1 MILHKE
7 IITKIKSVDKNL
19 ATVMKHNK
27 KTDKHL
33 LKSVLED
40 LSFLIGRL
48 SGLYEALLET
58 VPVEDKD

>member
-19 ATVMKHNK
+19 ATVMKYNR
-27 KTDKHL
+27 KTDVHL

-58 VPVEDKD
+58 VPMEDKD

>member
-1 MILHKE
+1 MILHNE

-19 ATVMKHNK
+19 ATVMKHNRK
-27 KTDKHL
+27 SDGRL

-58 VPVEDKD
+58 VPMEDKD

>member
-19 ATVMKHNK
+19 TTVMKHNRK
-27 KTDKHL
+27 ADGRL

>member
-19 ATVMKHNK
+19 TTVMKHNRK
-27 KTDKHL
+27 ADGRL

-58 VPVEDKD
+58 VPMEDKD

>member
-19 ATVMKHNK
+19 ATVMKHNR
-27 KTDKHL
+27 KTDGHL

-58 VPVEDKD
+58 VPMEDKD

>member
-19 ATVMKHNK
+19 ATVIKHNK
-27 KTDKHL
+27 KTDGYL

-58 VPVEDKD
+58 VPMEDKD

>member
-19 ATVMKHNK
+19 ATVMKHNR
-27 KTDKHL
+27 KTDVHL

-58 VPVEDKD
+58 VPMEDKD

>member
-1 MILHKE
+1 MILNKE

-19 ATVMKHNK
+19 ATVMKYNK
-27 KTDKHL
+27 QSDRRL
-33 LKSVLED
+33 LKSILED

-58 VPVEDKD
+58 VPMEDKD

>member
-1 MILHKE
+1 VILHKE